1 LIATVRDEGARAG
14 YSGGMAGPVKET
26 ISISAPVATVI
37 DVVADLENTD
47 RWANEAR
54 SAEVVR
60 RDDDGRPTRIVV
72 TLGAIGFTS
81 PSTYDVTYT
90 DTSVTLTCVEGKLI
104 SESTIVYEA
113 AESGAGT
120 ELTMTSTMEVTVPV
134 PQWGLERAMK
144 RSAAK
149 NLASVK
155 KDAER

>member
-1 LIATVRDEGARAG
+1 
-14 YSGGMAGPVKET
+14 MAGPVKET
-26 ISISAPVATVI
+26 ISIAAPVATVLE
-37 DVVADLENTD
+37 VVADLENTD
-47 RWANEAR
+47 RWANEAK

-90 DTSVTLTCVEGKLI
+90 DTSVTLTCVDGKLI
-104 SESTIVYEA
+104 SESVITYEA

-144 RSAAK
+144 RSAGK

-155 KDAER
+155 KDAERARG

>member
-1 LIATVRDEGARAG
+1 
-14 YSGGMAGPVKET
+14 MAGPVKET
-26 ISISAPVATVI
+26 ISIAAPVATVLE
-37 DVVADLENTD
+37 VVADLENTD
-47 RWANEAR
+47 RWANEAK

-81 PSTYDVTYT
+81 SSTYDVTYT

-104 SESTIVYEA
+104 SESVIAYEA
-113 AESGAGT
+113 AESGSGT

-144 RSAAK
+144 RSAGK

-155 KDAER
+155 KDAEAKG

>member
-1 LIATVRDEGARAG
+1 
-14 YSGGMAGPVKET
+14 MAGPVKET
-26 ISISAPVATVI
+26 ISIAAPVATVLE
-37 DVVADLENTD
+37 VVADLENTD
-47 RWANEAR
+47 RWANEAK

-60 RDDDGRPTRIVV
+60 RDDGGRPARIVV

-104 SESTIVYEA
+104 SESVITYEA
-113 AESGAGT
+113 AESGSGT

-144 RSAAK
+144 RSAGK

-155 KDAER
+155 KDAERARR